1 MSDLFER
8 NVLIVNQKFTLIAN
22 QYQILDENGA
32 EIGFIQEK
40 MSGGKKAL
48 SLLVSKKIMPFE
60 LNILDTNQNVVAT
73 ISRGVTLLLSKTSI
87 KNANGEEIA
96 KINQKFAM
104 LKPKFEIVTPDGQLI
119 ATIQGDWTAWSFT
132 ITSPDGTSLGTVSK
146 KWNGAMKEIFTDSDK
161 YVVEISGNLTDVNQR
176 IAVISTAAV
185 IDMILK
191 ENN

>member
-8 NVLIVNQKFTLIAN
+8 NVLVVNQKFTLIAN

-96 KINQKFAM
+96 KINQKFTM

-132 ITSPDGTSLGTVSK
+132 ITSTDGTSLGTVSK

>member
-1 MSDLFER
+1 
-8 NVLIVNQKFTLIAN
+8 
-22 QYQILDENGA
+22 
-32 EIGFIQEK
+32 
-40 MSGGKKAL
+40 
-48 SLLVSKKIMPFE
+48 
-60 LNILDTNQNVVAT
+60 
-73 ISRGVTLLLSKTSI
+73 
-87 KNANGEEIA
+87 
-96 KINQKFAM
+96 M